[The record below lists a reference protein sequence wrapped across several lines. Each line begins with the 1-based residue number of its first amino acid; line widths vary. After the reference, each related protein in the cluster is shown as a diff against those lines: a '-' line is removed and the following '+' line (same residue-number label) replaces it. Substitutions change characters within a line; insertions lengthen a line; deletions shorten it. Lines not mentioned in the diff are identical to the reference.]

1 MASTRRLRSAD
12 QLQGRER
19 LLARLPDL
27 RQVLRGSLVTRFRRC
42 GQARCR
48 CAQPDAPG
56 HGPAYYLMVTVAP
69 GKTVQV
75 YVPKEHRKVVAA
87 WLANFQRARR
97 TLEDIST
104 FNRSLLKQGRL
115 FKGG

>member
-1 MASTRRLRSAD
+1 MRTTRPRKNAD
-12 QLQGRER
+12 TLPGRER
-19 LLARLPDL
+19 LLARLPEL

-48 CAQPDAPG
+48 CARQDDPG

-69 GKTVQV
+69 GKTMQV
-75 YVPKEHRKVVAA
+75 YVPKEHRKLVQA
-87 WLANFQRARR
+87 WLANFQRARK

-104 FNRSLLKQGRL
+104 FNRDLLKQGRL

>member
-1 MASTRRLRSAD
+1 
-12 QLQGRER
+12 
-19 LLARLPDL
+19 
-27 RQVLRGSLVTRFRRC
+27 
-42 GQARCR
+42 
-48 CAQPDAPG
+48 
-56 HGPAYYLMVTVAP
+56 MVTVAP